1 MKNKEGPKGNFPSAM
16 EDMGIV
22 EEMGSMEG
30 ATAGD
35 EPPMV
40 EITRREPWET
50 TDVMAQSEV
59 RENS

>member
-1 MKNKEGPKGNFPSAM
+1 MENKEARSKGNFPTAM

-22 EEMGSMEG
+22 EEMGSMSG
-30 ATAGD
+30 GGQ

-50 TDVMAQSEV
+50 TEGMAQSEV
-59 RENS
+59 RENR